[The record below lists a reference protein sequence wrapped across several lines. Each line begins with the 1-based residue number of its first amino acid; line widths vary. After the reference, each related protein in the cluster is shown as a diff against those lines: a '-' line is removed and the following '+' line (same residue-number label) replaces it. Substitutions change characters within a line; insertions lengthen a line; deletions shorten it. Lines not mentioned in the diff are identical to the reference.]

1 MARQGNGRLKGTV
14 ALDTRRMAY
23 NAQLQAHQLP
33 VQQFLPRMGLRP
45 FTGTINAKGVGTDFL
60 SPHTHL
66 QAKARIVSFG
76 YGGFMRGKLKGGGY
90 QKKRQKTPHHPKK
103 KNPPKAGGK
112 SYGPITP

>member
-1 MARQGNGRLKGTV
+1 MARQGNGHLKGTV

-76 YGGFMRGKLKGGGY
+76 YGGSKLEKVTAVVSINKGKA
-90 QKKRQKTPHHPKK
+90 
-103 KNPPKAGGK
+103 NPTIPNHKPNLN
-112 SYGPITP
+112 SCLHLTSPL